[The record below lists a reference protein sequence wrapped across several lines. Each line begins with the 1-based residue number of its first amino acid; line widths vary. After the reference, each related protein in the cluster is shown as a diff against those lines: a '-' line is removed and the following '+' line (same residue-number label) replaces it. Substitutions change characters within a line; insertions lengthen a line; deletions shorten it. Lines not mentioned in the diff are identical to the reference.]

1 MPKACEKVWLKW
13 VQRLGTW
20 GLGQVFELEE
30 LSERLRRV
38 SWSSKCS
45 KAFIE

>member
-1 MPKACEKVWLKW
+1 MSKASEKVWLKW

-30 LSERLRRV
+30 LSERLLGV

-45 KAFIE
+45 ESS